1 MAVELWYG
9 SKPTNYGEQ
18 SVLIELYD
26 YLKPRPGLY
35 LLFANFYAGLS
46 NEIDLVVLKRNAI
59 FLTELKNYTTPLSGE
74 KEGDWT
80 YLDKDGSKKNIRN
93 PFKQVRSNV
102 FAWKDWCKE
111 HAAALEQLETVKR
124 NFRLLEPY
132 EYIVVYP
139 DLHPKSDIKIGEQPV
154 KAMGFEKFR
163 TELVIRNR
171 TGPELDEGELK
182 QFPPLFKLTRWHIE
196 PPDTDDLTVR
206 IGEDDF
212 QRPTVR
218 MLVSLGH
225 QFSTTVKHIEKE
237 SLLIGRNPACD
248 LVINHPSVSRTHAII
263 RQQDG
268 RWIVEDL
275 GSDNGTFVCYNG
287 DPGFE
292 RAIHKINALKNGS
305 IVRFGQTSY
314 TFVVNE

>member
-1 MAVELWYG
+1 MTVELWYG

-35 LLFANFYAGLS
+35 ILMANFYAGLS
-46 NEIDLVVLKRNAI
+46 NEIDLMVIKRNAI
-59 FLTELKNYTTPLSGE
+59 FLVELKNYATPLVGE

-80 YLDKDGSKKNIRN
+80 YTEKDGSKKNMRN
-93 PFKQVRSNV
+93 PFKQVRANV
-102 FAWKDWCKE
+102 FAWKDWCKAQAE
-111 HAAALEQLETVKR
+111 LLEKMETIKR

-132 EYIVVYP
+132 EYIVVFP
-139 DLHPKSDIKIGEQPV
+139 ELHAKSDIKIGEQPV
-154 KAMGFEKFR
+154 HAMGFDKFR
-163 TELVIRNR
+163 AELVIRNR
-171 TGPELDEGELK
+171 TGPELDGDELR
-182 QFPPLFKLTRWHIE
+182 QIPRLLKLTRWHVD
-196 PPDTDDLTVR
+196 PPDAEDLTVR
-206 IGEDDF
+206 MGEDDF
-212 QRPTVR
+212 QKPIVR

-225 QFSTTVKHIEKE
+225 EFSTAVKHIEKE
-237 SLLIGRNPACD
+237 ALLVGRNPACD

-263 RQQDG
+263 RQHEG

-287 DPGFE
+287 DLGFE
-292 RAIHKINALKNGS
+292 RAVHKMNALKNGS
-305 IVRFGQTSY
+305 IIRFGQTSY